1 MEILLVDDSRVTT
14 LIIGDI
20 LKRKDIAMNL
30 TVLNDG
36 EKALNYLHKIGP
48 FHNASDPDLI
58 ILDLNLPKIN
68 GLELLRDIKKD
79 KQLKKIKVVMLT
91 ASEEEIDRY
100 NALKF
105 GATDFYVKPFDYA
118 DYEKIIDRFVAV
130 AAGKV
135 Y

>member
-20 LKRKDIAMNL
+20 LKRKDITIKL
-30 TVLNDG
+30 TVINDG
-36 EKALNYLHKIGP
+36 EKALNYLYKTGP
-48 FHNASDPDLI
+48 FHNAADPDLI

-68 GLELLRDIKKD
+68 GLELLKDIKKD

-100 NALKF
+100 NAFKF

-130 AAGKV
+130 VAGKA